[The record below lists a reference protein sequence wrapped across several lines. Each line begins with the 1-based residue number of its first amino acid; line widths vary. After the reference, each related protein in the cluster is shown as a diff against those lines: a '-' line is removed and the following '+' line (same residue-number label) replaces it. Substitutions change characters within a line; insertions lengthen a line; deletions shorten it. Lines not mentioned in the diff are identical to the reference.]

1 MRKVIKSMMKYRILS
16 QKKSENGQ
24 VVALAIN
31 YISPSMV
38 KILLN
43 KKLKINCIVHVDN
56 EIAYFKKKYIG
67 KVIEIKTVE
76 DLVINT
82 DYSIKYT
89 GGYSVDGKRI
99 FLDKNFPKLV
109 LVNTKIIDTVES
121 IAKHHE
127 VTEKWLVD
135 FGHSYAY
142 SHKLAT
148 SIEKEFIKLLGVN
161 WKNYDREVGKHLH
174 ENYNRKL
181 ENTPLDLDLLPYI
194 ESKDSKA
201 LKEIKESMNT
211 AILNIAQ
218 YSE

>member
-1 MRKVIKSMMKYRILS
+1 MMKYRILS
-16 QKKSENGQ
+16 KKKSENGQ
-24 VVALAIN
+24 VIALAVN
-31 YISPSMV
+31 YILPSMV

-43 KKLKINCIVHVDN
+43 RKLKVNDIVQVDN
-56 EIAYFKKKYIG
+56 DIAYYRKKYIG
-67 KVIEIKTVE
+67 KVLESRDVGEMTIS
-76 DLVINT
+76 T

-99 FLDKNFPKLV
+99 FLDKNFPKLIAV
-109 LVNTKIIDTVES
+109 NNKLVDTVAS

-135 FGHSYAY
+135 LGYSYAY

-148 SIEKEFIKLLGVN
+148 SIERDFIKFLGVN
-161 WKNYDREVGKHLH
+161 WESYDREVAKYLH

-194 ESKDSKA
+194 ESRDSKA

-211 AILNIAQ
+211 AILDIAQ
-218 YSE
+218 YER

>member
-1 MRKVIKSMMKYRILS
+1 MIKYRILS
-16 QKKSENGQ
+16 EKKSENGQ
-24 VVALAIN
+24 IIGLAVN

-38 KILLN
+38 KISLN
-43 KKLKINCIVHVDN
+43 KKLKVNSIVKIDN
-56 EIAYFKKKYIG
+56 DIAYYQKKYIG
-67 KVIEIKTVE
+67 KVLESRDVSELI
-76 DLVINT
+76 INT

-99 FLDKNFPKLV
+99 FLDKNFPKLIV
-109 LVNTKIIDTVES
+109 VSNKIIDTVES

-135 FGHSYAY
+135 FGYSYAY
-142 SHKLAT
+142 SHRLAT
-148 SIEKEFIKLLGVN
+148 SIEKDFIRFLKVK
-161 WKNYDREVGKHLH
+161 WEAYDKEVGKYLH

-201 LKEIKESMNT
+201 LKEIKDSMNT
-211 AILNIAQ
+211 AILSIVQ
-218 YSE
+218 YER

>member
-1 MRKVIKSMMKYRILS
+1 MMKYRILS

-24 VVALAIN
+24 IIALAIN

-38 KILLN
+38 KISLN
-43 KKLKINCIVHVDN
+43 KKLKINFIVQVDN
-56 EIAYFKKKYIG
+56 DIAYFKKKNIG
-67 KVIEIKTVE
+67 KVIENRSVE
-76 DLVINT
+76 DLIINT

-99 FLDKNFPKLV
+99 FLDKNFPRLV
-109 LVNTKIIDTVES
+109 AVGNKIIDTVES

-135 FGHSYAY
+135 FGYSYAY

-148 SIEKEFIKLLGVN
+148 SIEKDFIKLLGVS
-161 WKNYDREVGKHLH
+161 WQDYDKEVGKHLH
-174 ENYNRKL
+174 ENYKRRL
-181 ENTPLDLDLLPYI
+181 ENTPLDLDLLPYV
-194 ESKDSKA
+194 ESRDSKA

-211 AILNIAQ
+211 AILDIAQ
-218 YSE
+218 YN

>member
-1 MRKVIKSMMKYRILS
+1 MMKYRILS

-24 VVALAIN
+24 MIALAIN

-38 KILLN
+38 KISLN
-43 KKLKINCIVHVDN
+43 KKLKINFIVQVDN
-56 EIAYFKKKYIG
+56 DIAYFKKKNIG
-67 KVIEIKTVE
+67 KVIENRSVE
-76 DLVINT
+76 DLIINT

-99 FLDKNFPKLV
+99 FLDKNFPRLV
-109 LVNTKIIDTVES
+109 AVGNKIIDTVES

-135 FGHSYAY
+135 FGYSYAY

-148 SIEKEFIKLLGVN
+148 SIEKDFIKLLGVS
-161 WKNYDREVGKHLH
+161 WQDYDKEVGKHLH
-174 ENYNRKL
+174 ENYKRRL
-181 ENTPLDLDLLPYI
+181 ENTPLDLDLLPYV
-194 ESKDSKA
+194 ESRDSKA

-211 AILNIAQ
+211 AILDIAQ
-218 YSE
+218 YN

>member
-1 MRKVIKSMMKYRILS
+1 MTKYKILS
-16 QKKSENGQ
+16 EKKSENNKIIG
-24 VVALAIN
+24 LAVN

-43 KKLKINCIVHVDN
+43 KRLKVNSIVQVDN
-56 EIAYFKKKYIG
+56 DIAYYKKKYVG
-67 KVIEIKTVE
+67 KIIESRDVSEMT
-76 DLVINT
+76 INT

-99 FLDKNFPKLV
+99 FLDKNFPKLII
-109 LVNTKIIDTVES
+109 VNNKIIDTVES

-135 FGHSYAY
+135 FGYSYAY
-142 SHKLAT
+142 SHRLAT
-148 SIEKEFIKLLGVN
+148 SIERDFIRFLGVR
-161 WKNYDREVGKHLH
+161 WKAYDKEVGRFLH

-201 LKEIKESMNT
+201 LKEIKESINT
-211 AILNIAQ
+211 AILDIVQ
-218 YSE
+218 YER

>member
-1 MRKVIKSMMKYRILS
+1 MMKYRILS
-16 QKKSENGQ
+16 KKRSENGQ
-24 VVALAIN
+24 VIALAVN

-43 KKLKINCIVHVDN
+43 KKLKVNSIVQVDN
-56 EIAYFKKKYIG
+56 DIAYYQKRYLG
-67 KVIEIKTVE
+67 KVLESRDVS
-76 DLVINT
+76 DMVINT

-89 GGYSVDGKRI
+89 GGYSVDSRRI
-99 FLDKNFPKLV
+99 FLDKNFPKLIAV
-109 LVNTKIIDTVES
+109 NNKLVDTVES

-142 SHKLAT
+142 SHRLAT
-148 SIEKEFIKLLGVN
+148 SIEKDFIKFLGVK
-161 WKNYDREVGKHLH
+161 WDQYDREVGKYLH

-194 ESKDSKA
+194 ESRDSKA

-211 AILNIAQ
+211 AILDIVQ
-218 YSE
+218 YER

>member
-1 MRKVIKSMMKYRILS
+1 MTKYKILS
-16 QKKSENGQ
+16 EKKSENNKIIG
-24 VVALAIN
+24 LAVN

-43 KKLKINCIVHVDN
+43 KRLKVNSIVQVDN
-56 EIAYFKKKYIG
+56 DIAYYKKKYVG
-67 KVIEIKTVE
+67 KIIESRDVSEMT
-76 DLVINT
+76 INT

-99 FLDKNFPKLV
+99 FLDKNFPKLII
-109 LVNTKIIDTVES
+109 VNNKIIDTVES

-135 FGHSYAY
+135 FGYSYAY
-142 SHKLAT
+142 SHRLAT
-148 SIEKEFIKLLGVN
+148 SIERDFIRFLGVR
-161 WKNYDREVGKHLH
+161 WKAYDKEVGRFLH

-201 LKEIKESMNT
+201 LKEIKD
-211 AILNIAQ
+211 
-218 YSE
+218 

>member
-1 MRKVIKSMMKYRILS
+1 MMKYRILS
-16 QKKSENGQ
+16 RKKSENGQ
-24 VVALAIN
+24 IIGLAVN

-43 KKLKINCIVHVDN
+43 KQLKVNSIVQVDN
-56 EIAYFKKKYIG
+56 DIIYYRKKYIG
-67 KVIEIKTVE
+67 KVLESRDVSELI
-76 DLVINT
+76 INT

-89 GGYSVDGKRI
+89 GGYSVDGRRI
-99 FLDKNFPKLV
+99 FLDKNFPKLIV
-109 LVNTKIIDTVES
+109 VHNKIVDTVES

-142 SHKLAT
+142 SHRLAT
-148 SIEKEFIKLLGVN
+148 SVEKDFIRFLRVK
-161 WKNYDREVGKHLH
+161 WEAYDKEVAKYLR
-174 ENYNRKL
+174 ENYNRRL

-194 ESKDSKA
+194 ESKDSEA

-211 AILNIAQ
+211 TILSIVQ
-218 YSE
+218 YEI

>member
-1 MRKVIKSMMKYRILS
+1 MMKYRILS
-16 QKKSENGQ
+16 KKRSENNGII
-24 VVALAIN
+24 ALAVN

-43 KKLKINCIVHVDN
+43 KKLKINSIVQIDDD
-56 EIAYFKKKYIG
+56 IAYYRKKYIG
-67 KVIEIKTVE
+67 KVIETRNADEIT
-76 DLVINT
+76 INT

-89 GGYSVDGKRI
+89 GGYSVDGRRV
-99 FLDKNFPKLV
+99 FLDKNFPRLV
-109 LVNTKIIDTVES
+109 VVNNKIVDTAES
-121 IAKHHE
+121 IARHHE

-148 SIEKEFIKLLGVN
+148 SIEKAFIRFLGIN
-161 WKNYDREVGKHLH
+161 WEDYDKEIAKYLR

-194 ESKDSKA
+194 ESRDSKA
-201 LKEIKESMNT
+201 LKEIKESINT
-211 AILNIAQ
+211 AILDIAQ
-218 YSE
+218 YER